1 MNEELEKG
9 ILKGTITGEFEM
21 TEEMRRD
28 TEKFIDDQFHKYGIL
43 KENESVSKDFITD
56 PLTGIGYYKKEFN
69 RRYKDR
75 VNLLLREDSIYRK
88 TLIEQMKKA
97 KEGKKVI

>member
-69 RRYKDR
+69 SRYKDR
-75 VNLLLREDSIYRK
+75 VMLLHKDSNRRK
-88 TLIEQMKKA
+88 ALIEQMKKA
-97 KEGKKVI
+97 KEGKKDI

>member
-43 KENESVSKDFITD
+43 KENESVSKDFIED
-56 PLTGIGYYKKEFN
+56 PLTGIDYYKNDFN
-69 RRYKDR
+69 SRYKDR
-75 VNLLLREDSIYRK
+75 VMLLRKGSNRRNA
-88 TLIEQMKKA
+88 LIERMKK
-97 KEGKKVI
+97 GKRK